1 MQSSVTKN
9 RMTSRAECLMTKMKS
24 VSGTQ
29 CRSFTSDFRRKLFLV
44 STACA
49 QQVFFSEEHH
59 IISFDGNV
67 PASEIVLPN
76 QEAKSDHINSM
87 YQDT

>member
-1 MQSSVTKN
+1 
-9 RMTSRAECLMTKMKS
+9 MTSRAEHLMTKMKS
-24 VSGTQ
+24 VSETK

-59 IISFDGNV
+59 ISFDGNV
-67 PASEIVLPN
+67 PASEMVLPS
-76 QEAKSDHINSM
+76 QEAKSDHINSR